1 MLVQFYN
8 VTKVY
13 SNGVKALNDVSLKI
27 DQGEF
32 IFLMGPSGAGKSTF
46 IKMLFREEKPT
57 QGQIFISSRSIVR
70 MKRGEVPYLRRSM
83 GVVFQ
88 DFKLLENK
96 TVAENIAFAMKVVG
110 ASNREIAVRTAEVIG
125 MVGLT
130 GKENSFPGQL
140 SGGEQQRVGIARAIA
155 NRPLL
160 LIADEPSGNLDMD
173 TATGIMDLLYDI
185 NRKGTTVVMA
195 THARELV
202 RMRANASSPWRL
214 GGSFPI
220 FVPWSSSNELEEFRL
235 FYQRSIDIH
244 VTQPGIKSGYRN
256 DHGYLHFISGGS
268 RLIDYQC
275 RQLHEPVGVG
285 YSDDRLP
292 GRCFD

>member
-8 VTKVY
+8 VSKIY
-13 SNGVKALNDVSLKI
+13 KNGVKALNDVSLKI
-27 DQGEF
+27 DRGEF
-32 IFLMGPSGAGKSTF
+32 IFLMGSSGAGKSTLV
-46 IKMLFREEKPT
+46 KMLFREETPT
-57 QGQIFISSRSIVR
+57 QGQIFVSSRSIIR
-70 MKRGEVPYLRRSM
+70 MKRSEIPQLRRSI

-110 ASNREIAVRTAEVIG
+110 AKERDIVSRTAEVIG
-125 MVGLT
+125 MVGLK

-160 LIADEPSGNLDMD
+160 LIADEPTGNLDMD
-173 TATGIMDLLYDI
+173 TAHEIMELLYDI

-202 RMRANASSPWRL
+202 KNAGKRVITLESGRVASDIY
-214 GGSFPI
+214 GM
-220 FVPWSSSNELEEFRL
+220 ELR
-235 FYQRSIDIH
+235 
-244 VTQPGIKSGYRN
+244 
-256 DHGYLHFISGGS
+256 
-268 RLIDYQC
+268 
-275 RQLHEPVGVG
+275 
-285 YSDDRLP
+285 
-292 GRCFD
+292 

>member
-13 SNGVKALNDVSLKI
+13 TNGVKALNDVSLKI
-27 DQGEF
+27 ERGEF

-46 IKMLFREEKPT
+46 IKMLFREELPT

-70 MKRGEVPYLRRSM
+70 MKRREVPHLRRSM

-96 TVAENIAFAMKVVG
+96 TVMENIAFAMKVVG
-110 ASNREIAVRTAEVIG
+110 LGNREIAARTAEVIN
-125 MVGLT
+125 MVGLK

-160 LIADEPSGNLDMD
+160 LIADEPSGNLDMV
-173 TATGIMDLLYDI
+173 TAEGIMELLYNI
-185 NRKGTTVVMA
+185 NRKGTTVIMA

-202 RMRANASSPWRL
+202 RDAGKR
-214 GGSFPI
+214 I
-220 FVPWSSSNELEEFRL
+220 ITLEAG
-235 FYQRSIDIH
+235 Q
-244 VTQPGIKSGYRN
+244 V
-256 DHGYLHFISGGS
+256 
-268 RLIDYQC
+268 
-275 RQLHEPVGVG
+275 V
-285 YSDDRLP
+285 SDL
-292 GRCFD
+292 CTLE